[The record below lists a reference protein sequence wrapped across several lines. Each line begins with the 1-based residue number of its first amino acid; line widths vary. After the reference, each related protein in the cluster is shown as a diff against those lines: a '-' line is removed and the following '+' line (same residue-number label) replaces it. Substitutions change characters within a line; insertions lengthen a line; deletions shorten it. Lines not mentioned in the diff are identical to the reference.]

1 MNNGRLQFS
10 CQREQSELA
19 QTLPSAAENLT
30 GRVKFFNLVK
40 AMREAQR
47 EYFSTRSHEAL
58 QKARSLERSVDAYIK
73 RGDDYLKNKTKNQL
87 YSIMTDNM
95 RTIKFKA
102 KRLDN
107 GEWVKGDLLQYLDGT
122 VYIGDNEGTWTD
134 DGLCNSDY
142 THVEIVA
149 PDTVCQFTGF
159 LDKNGKEI
167 YEGDVLR
174 SDEYPYSCIGD
185 KRRDNYYAV
194 VYYCEEG
201 ACFGTVTAK
210 NPSSDVGG
218 ISDGI
223 LDDVEREKM
232 KNFEVIGNVHEDK
245 WQQYGEYFKNEEK
258 EVDND

>member
-1 MNNGRLQFS
+1 
-10 CQREQSELA
+10 
-19 QTLPSAAENLT
+19 
-30 GRVKFFNLVK
+30 
-40 AMREAQR
+40 
-47 EYFSTRSHEAL
+47 
-58 QKARSLERSVDAYIK
+58 
-73 RGDDYLKNKTKNQL
+73 
-87 YSIMTDNM
+87 M

-102 KRLDN
+102 KNRIC
-107 GEWVKGDLLQYLDGT
+107 EWVKGDLLQHLDGT
-122 VYIGDNEGTWTD
+122 VYIGENEGPWTD
-134 DGLCNSDY
+134 DGLCHSDY
-142 THVEIVA
+142 THVEIVD

-185 KRRDNYYAV
+185 NRRDNYYAV

-232 KNFEVIGNVHEDK
+232 KNFEVIGNVHDDEWKQYREYIQDEDK
-245 WQQYGEYFKNEEK
+245 EQHP
-258 EVDND
+258 